1 MSLPTG
7 INLEQ
12 IMKTIIRIL
21 AVACGIASVLLSFT
35 GCSKS
40 TMPETVKEPAELTAN
55 INGVHT
61 KTTLKLDSLMFW
73 TKGDSIAIQT
83 SNLHGSN
90 ASNTRGYNTCLG
102 IYKLMDDAAGSKVG
116 KFTYVSGDVAGD
128 EEFFAFYPAKFCS
141 VHKDNGY
148 FYCDF
153 PINQWYE
160 ENIGEKLPLPMYG
173 VGKDKVIDF
182 QYAGSVIRLKVWSQ
196 TATEIHSC
204 TISAS
209 GLYKKAFTYYMKDK
223 KDEKDGKWSSLHPA
237 YSINNLVVKMKTPV
251 FISTDANNPTVI
263 PIVLP
268 MSGPRNL
275 TNLKFSINCTD
286 GGCELKKKSAFKI
299 DPGSAVNFPVTEIKI
314 EKTRMYV
321 DGLEGEVDSDWI
333 KTAKKSVRVT
343 MPESAML
350 REAAFKSIMEATRSL
365 NQQTDPE
372 QPFSQISLDLS
383 GTRAESEIIKGL
395 NSQNNT
401 YESFCGGNN
410 RNSGIKNISVFRLP
424 EGITQIMNRAFAY
437 SDYTKI
443 VLPSTVKS
451 ISGSPSNGND
461 KMRWEVNANNKYFK
475 TDGEGALY
483 DYDMKKLMILNGG
496 SGDTY
501 TVPSG
506 TKIIREWALYEN
518 SVIKT
523 LTLPATV
530 EKLEQNCITGTP
542 NLSTII
548 CLGEKPAKYVGK
560 NGTKNNAGSS
570 SGVKTIY
577 VPKGCIDAYKT
588 AWAELLKDG
597 WTITDDWTIKENK

>member
-1 MSLPTG
+1 MPTG
-7 INLEQ
+7 INLEH

-21 AVACGIASVLLSFT
+21 AVACGIASCLLSFT
-35 GCSKS
+35 CCSKS
-40 TMPETVKEPAELTAN
+40 TMPETVKEPVELTAN
-55 INGVHT
+55 INDVNTRTALNG
-61 KTTLKLDSLMFW
+61 LKVSW
-73 TKGDSIAIQT
+73 IKNDSIAIQT
-83 SNLHGSN
+83 SRQHGSN
-90 ASNTRGYNTCLG
+90 SSNPRGYNTCLG
-102 IYKLMDDAAGSKVG
+102 IYKLLDDAAGKNVG
-116 KFTYVSGDVAGD
+116 KFKYVSGDDAVTGD
-128 EEFFAFYPAKFCS
+128 EDEDFFAFYPASFCS
-141 VHKDNGY
+141 GHKDNGY

-173 VGKDKVIDF
+173 VGKDKIIDF

-223 KDEKDGKWSSLHPA
+223 KDEKDGKWSPLHPA
-237 YSINNLVVKMKTPV
+237 YSVNNLVVKMKTPV
-251 FISTDANNPTVI
+251 SISTDANNPTVI

-268 MSGPRNL
+268 MSGPRTL

-286 GGCELKKKSAFKI
+286 GGCELKKKSDLTI
-299 DPGSAVNFPVTEIKI
+299 NPGSAVNFPVKEIVI
-314 EKTRMYV
+314 EPTRMYV
-321 DGLEGEVDSDWI
+321 DGLEGEVDYDWI
-333 KTAKKSVRVT
+333 KTARDSVRVT

-350 REAAFKSIMEATRSL
+350 IEGAFKSIMEATRSL

-372 QPFSQISLDLS
+372 HPFSQISLDLS
-383 GTRAESEIIKGL
+383 GTRADVPTIKGL
-395 NSQNNT
+395 DNNQ
-401 YESFCGGNN
+401 YYSFCGGKN
-410 RNSGIKNISVFRLP
+410 RDSGIKNISEFRLP
-424 EGITQIMNRAFAY
+424 EGITTIMNRAFAY

-443 VLPSTVKS
+443 VLPSTVKT

-461 KMRWEVNANNKYFK
+461 KMRWEVNADNKYFK
-475 TDGEGALY
+475 TDVNGALY
-483 DYDMKKLMILNGG
+483 DYNMTTLMVLNGG
-496 SGDTY
+496 SGDSY
-501 TVPSG
+501 TVQDG

-530 EKLEQNCITGTP
+530 EKMNENCITGTP

-548 CLGEKPAKYVGK
+548 CLGERPAIYTGK

-577 VPKGCIDAYKT
+577 VPKGCIEAYKE
-588 AWAELLKDG
+588 AWAELVKDG